1 VSGMRCRREA
11 RIQTCAGLS
20 ARARGRGE
28 QTHPVLGVAWVD
40 PSRERVGGFDQEKV
54 AVCIPHTVDT
64 SDLTVTVTLK

>member
-1 VSGMRCRREA
+1 VSGMRWRREA

-40 PSRERVGGFDQEKV
+40 PCRERVRGFDQEEV
-54 AVCIPHTVDT
+54 TVCIPHTIDA
-64 SDLTVTVTLK
+64 SDLTVTFVMN